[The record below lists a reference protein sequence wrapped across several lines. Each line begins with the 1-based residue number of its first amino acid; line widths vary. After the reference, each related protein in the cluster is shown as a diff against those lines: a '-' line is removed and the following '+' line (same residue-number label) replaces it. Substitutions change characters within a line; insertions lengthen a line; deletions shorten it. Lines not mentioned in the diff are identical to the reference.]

1 MVSLDGVKINK
12 NETVE
17 EFNNRFNQIVQRL
30 HTYIKP
36 PKTTIFIYYL
46 DAFDGYLSFKIRE
59 KYPQNLKA
67 TQDSTIKIDKKMIA
81 YGSMKLYPPSPSKS
95 SKATKSKLHQYDEN
109 HNVKPHTI

>member
-1 MVSLDGVKINK
+1 LVSLDGVKINK

-67 TQDSTIKIDKKMIA
+67 AQDSTIKIDKKMIA
-81 YGSMKLYPPSPSKS
+81 YGKTNQPSS
-95 SKATKSKLHQYDEN
+95 
-109 HNVKPHTI
+109 